1 MDQEH
6 LTLSGSL
13 VPILYQWSLSFQQHF
28 TSWQKGFHIHYLLWS
43 TQDRCDM
50 FNILLSWWRDW
61 GSKSSSGWAV
71 IKSWSLSSRNA
82 WPALTLGLCSDTVR
96 KQSSFAPLLIFPQNY
111 TLSTANHPTATTY
124 ISVLRPKISQRRGG
138 GVGRWPG
145 EEIPGIDSDPCAEHR
160 ELSRLPVPAWL
171 HLWFH
176 PISSCGSAGWCQ
188 TLSNLSCFFSTRH
201 LPPAAQLWHL
211 HTPLEWRALP
221 ALLPPPPTSPDLSKS
236 L

>member
-1 MDQEH
+1 M
-6 LTLSGSL
+6 
-13 VPILYQWSLSFQQHF
+13 
-28 TSWQKGFHIHYLLWS
+28 
-43 TQDRCDM
+43 
-50 FNILLSWWRDW
+50 
-61 GSKSSSGWAV
+61 

-82 WPALTLGLCSDTVR
+82 WPALTLGLCSDIVR

-188 TLSNLSCFFSTRH
+188 TLSNLSCFFFYS
-201 LPPAAQLWHL
+201 
-211 HTPLEWRALP
+211 
-221 ALLPPPPTSPDLSKS
+221 PPPTCSPIMTPSYSTGMKGPPS
-236 L
+236 PAASTTHQP